1 MEAVV
6 VKSYY
11 SIVEVAK
18 MMKKHAIGDVVVVD
32 DNENI
37 VGIVTAKDII
47 NKVVA
52 DGKGYDVRVK
62 DIMSPNP
69 IIIDENAEIKEAFIL
84 MSVNKI
90 RRIPVVSNGRLVGIL
105 SIKDLMDYLWEN
117 KICIVEK
124 IRTIREL
131 LKKRCSLSSQT
142 STSS

>member
-52 DGKGYDVRVK
+52 DGKGYDVEVK
-62 DIMSPNP
+62 DIMSSNP

>member
-6 VKSYY
+6 AKSYY
-11 SIVEVAK
+11 SIAEVAK
-18 MMKKHAIGDVVVVD
+18 MMKKHATGDVVVVD

-52 DGKGYDVRVK
+52 NEKGYDVRVE

-69 IIIDENAEIKEAFIL
+69 IILDENTEIKEAFIL

-90 RRIPVVSNGRLVGIL
+90 RRIPVVSNGRFVGIL

-117 KICIVEK
+117 KIGIIEK

-131 LKKRCSLSSQT
+131 LKKRYSLSSQT